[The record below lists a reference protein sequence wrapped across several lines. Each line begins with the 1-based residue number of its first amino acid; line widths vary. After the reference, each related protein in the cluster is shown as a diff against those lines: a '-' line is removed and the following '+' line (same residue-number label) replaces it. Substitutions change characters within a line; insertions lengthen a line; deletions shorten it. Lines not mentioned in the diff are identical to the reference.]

1 MNRPPASSDTVRR
14 RMQQQRVR
22 DTEPELA
29 LRREL
34 HRRGYRYRV
43 DYALLPTMRRRRADI
58 VFTRQKIAV
67 FLDGCFWH
75 GCDEHGT
82 VPTANRDWWRNK
94 IQANRERD
102 RDTNARLQDAG
113 WRVIRIW
120 EHQGQE
126 EVMGSIVTALED
138 QSRKT

>member
-1 MNRPPASSDTVRR
+1 M
-14 RMQQQRVR
+14 
-22 DTEPELA
+22 PEIA

-43 DYALLPTMRRRRADI
+43 DYAPLPTMRRRRADI

-75 GCDEHGT
+75 GCGEHGT
-82 VPTANRDWWRNK
+82 LTTANRDWWRNK
-94 IQANRERD
+94 IQANHERD
-102 RDTNARLQDAG
+102 HDTNTRLRDAG

-120 EHQGQE
+120 EHQSQE
-126 EVMGSIVTALED
+126 EAVDSIVTALED
-138 QSRKT
+138 QRRKT